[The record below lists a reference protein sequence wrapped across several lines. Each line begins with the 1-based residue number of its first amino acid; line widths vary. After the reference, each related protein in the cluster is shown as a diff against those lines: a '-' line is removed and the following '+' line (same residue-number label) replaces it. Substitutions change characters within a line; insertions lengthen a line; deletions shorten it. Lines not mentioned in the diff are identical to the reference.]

1 MDEFI
6 KKLRDKE
13 RITVLFL
20 CSGNIV
26 RSPAAEM
33 LFEAELSKRFKST
46 RVRSIS
52 GATTYFNSRIM
63 DFTKD
68 FLIKE
73 GIPPERILK
82 FFPRNIK
89 QYPELLE
96 QADLIIGMVGTHIRL
111 IPKEYREKAITLSE
125 LATGE
130 KYNIPDPWGDSY
142 SAYQEVFEVVKE
154 FTLKLVDKFEEWKLV
169 P

>member
-1 MDEFI
+1 MDQFLEH
-6 KKLRDKE
+6 LRSKE
-13 RITVLFL
+13 QITVLFL

-33 LFEAELSKRFKST
+33 LFEAELDKHYGTT
-46 RVRSIS
+46 RVKAIS

-68 FLIKE
+68 FLVKE
-73 GIPPERILK
+73 GIPSERILK

-89 QYPELLE
+89 QYSELLDE
-96 QADLIIGMVGTHIRL
+96 ADIIIGMVATHIRL
-111 IPKEYREKAITLSE
+111 IPKEYREKAFTLSE

-130 KYNIPDPWGDSY
+130 KYDIPDPWGDTF
-142 SAYQEVFEVVKE
+142 SAYQEVFETVKE
-154 FTLKLVDKFEEWKLV
+154 YILKLVDKFAEWKLV